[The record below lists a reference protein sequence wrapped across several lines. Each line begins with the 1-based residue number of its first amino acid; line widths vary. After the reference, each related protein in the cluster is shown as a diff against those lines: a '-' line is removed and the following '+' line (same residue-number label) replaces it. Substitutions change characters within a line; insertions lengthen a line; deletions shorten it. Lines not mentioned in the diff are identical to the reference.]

1 MRITSS
7 AFENEGMIPEK
18 YTCDGDDV
26 SPPLTIEN
34 VPKEAKSLVMI
45 VDDPD
50 APMGTWTHW
59 VVWNIPAKG
68 MEIEENKAPGTEGR
82 NTSGNEKYDGPCPPS
97 GIHRYFFKVYAL
109 DIILE
114 NKNGASRKEI
124 EQSMEGHVIAE
135 SALMGR
141 YGR

>member
-7 AFENEGMIPEK
+7 AFENGAMIPEK
-18 YTCDGDDV
+18 YTCDGENI
-26 SPPLTIEN
+26 SPPLTI
-34 VPKEAKSLVMI
+34 VDIPKEAKSLVLI
-45 VDDPD
+45 ADDPD

-59 VVWNIPAKG
+59 IVWNITVKNIG
-68 MEIEENKAPGTEGR
+68 IEENSAPGTEGR
-82 NTSGNEKYDGPCPPS
+82 NTSGKEGYSGPCPPS

-109 DIILE
+109 DNILE
-114 NKNGASRKEI
+114 NKIGASRKEI

-135 SALMGR
+135 SVLMGR